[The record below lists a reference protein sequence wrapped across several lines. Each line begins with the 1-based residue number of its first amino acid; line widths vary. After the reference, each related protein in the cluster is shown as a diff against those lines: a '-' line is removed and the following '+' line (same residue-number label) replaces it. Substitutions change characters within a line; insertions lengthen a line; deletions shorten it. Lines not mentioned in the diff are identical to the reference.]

1 MLPLFRPPVVA
12 SALLA
17 LAFASPI
24 RAAVVDLSQNLSVP
38 LRWNDAP
45 TFRDLAA
52 DLSVDPRD
60 RRRAMSV
67 GPFRDDPIQ
76 TFGSV
81 VTRYFCGLNLEIP
94 DNSAVGVSSEKVVS
108 GVSGV
113 IASLQVEL
121 HIAPL
126 ANTTMFNGD
135 YHVTLTHDSGYA
147 VLLNRTGR
155 RDGFSAGYGDNGF
168 RITLDDTSGGD
179 VHAYRVTATG
189 SHTTPLSNTDTPI
202 ALTGT
207 WQPDGRSADPAQVG
221 LGSARDATLARVAG
235 LDPNGV
241 WTLHLSD
248 LAAEG
253 QGELVE
259 WSLHFTLVPEPAE
272 IAVGGAALLGA
283 FALARSRRPSR

>member
-1 MLPLFRPPVVA
+1 MCTTMRPRTLPSIKRCACPIA
-12 SALLA
+12 SS
-17 LAFASPI
+17 SP
-24 RAAVVDLSQNLSVP
+24 
-38 LRWNDAP
+38 
-45 TFRDLAA
+45 T
-52 DLSVDPRD
+52 
-60 RRRAMSV
+60 
-67 GPFRDDPIQ
+67 
-76 TFGSV
+76 
-81 VTRYFCGLNLEIP
+81 CC
-94 DNSAVGVSSEKVVS
+94 
-108 GVSGV
+108 V
-113 IASLQVEL
+113 IAARASRGSS
-121 HIAPL
+121 A
-126 ANTTMFNGD
+126 ANRDQACSRTA
-135 YHVTLTHDSGYA
+135 SGA
-147 VLLNRTGR
+147 
-155 RDGFSAGYGDNGF
+155 
-168 RITLDDTSGGD
+168 ITLSTPSS
-179 VHAYRVTATG
+179 ATPRRMNGITVAG

-221 LGSARDATLARVAG
+221 LGSARDATLARFAG